1 MKLSGKM
8 RNKLPFVLPCG
19 DDSHLSRDS
28 LSPFLSD
35 ESSLGTMHLS
45 NDNLAHMNE
54 IYKKEIPQVQSLWTI
69 YQMEKEV
76 ARKKGNLK
84 KFPKFTNWRPEGSQ
98 AISDVHLSIL
108 EGLQPTAVVYH
119 QFLLDDKQHS
129 RSYLYISTQHPRKR
143 PTIVFYSPPS
153 SSEASSCSASRSLR
167 FGVVDQI
174 YQHTFSQKSFMWAAV
189 SFYRKAEFIP
199 SCGLWCS
206 EDSIGQTVPVLLS
219 HLSHPL
225 TTAVDENLKI
235 WFLDVYY

>member
-35 ESSLGTMHLS
+35 GSSLGTMHLS

-108 EGLQPTAVVYH
+108 EGLQPTAV
-119 QFLLDDKQHS
+119 LLSTTNFYWMISSTPAATFTFQHITHAKGQLLFFTVLAQAQ
-129 RSYLYISTQHPRKR
+129 RL
-143 PTIVFYSPPS
+143 
-153 SSEASSCSASRSLR
+153 
-167 FGVVDQI
+167 
-174 YQHTFSQKSFMWAAV
+174 AAV
-189 SFYRKAEFIP
+189 
-199 SCGLWCS
+199 
-206 EDSIGQTVPVLLS
+206 VP
-219 HLSHPL
+219 
-225 TTAVDENLKI
+225 AGR
-235 WFLDVYY
+235 